1 VQTQP
6 DQICPNC
13 GIWEPQGDD
22 AFCGWCGRAVGKLIL
37 HVEPSPIFQ
46 AREVAQTTELVI
58 ENPTCGRVQVSR
70 LRVASDWVKIDPAA
84 PFALAPGETLRRQLS
99 IDTLSVDAEF
109 SEAQIEVVNSIDEGA
124 RITVQAVGS
133 SVRPRLEPG
142 DILLWRDDPQPA
154 EAEIRISV
162 GAGVLN
168 IGSVHV
174 ERGDLIVLEPATP
187 AGLISTGRP
196 LEFHA
201 RIDREQLF
209 KDLRRIPTVVSA
221 NFLVEYDGPDGCTN
235 ESLSLMLHAVHSP
248 ELEILL
254 DAQPP
259 EFFRAGAADI
269 EIRFRNRKPGDPVD
283 GRDNAPLLI
292 AGLDLVRPA
301 AAPHAD
307 WAEPLRAAVEVA
319 GGATASAHMRLSM
332 EPFPEGL
339 NQIAV
344 RVRTNRSELDTKHL
358 IDFIVKPPKKFKGM
372 LAIDFGTSN
381 TCCYALEPGSL
392 EPRPIPIHDD
402 PSTSPAVLRYG
413 SIQGEHAEVEIGQR
427 VKRDATLDVRSAMA
441 TVLRLKQRLG
451 SRREIYVRPTKAERG
466 VMRQPSYAAADY
478 LREVGKAAERTCGSA
493 SNFVVT
499 HPAVCSLRQ
508 YRNLIW
514 AVKAAFGAQANIS
527 FLQEPIAGLIP
538 LIRDRAMASS
548 PQEHYYVAAFDLG
561 GGTTDVTLA
570 EINRH
575 AKGSITTVSLGL
587 ISSWGV
593 RWGGEDL
600 TDFLVSQ
607 LRKRCAQKA
616 PDSEVLLCENE
627 LREDEYERLNRFQL
641 RDWAERWK
649 IAASKDHRFSDPL
662 SLRVRRKR
670 DGQTSSVIFTDLD
683 GSLAGDRT
691 LEAEYEAELGQHLR
705 TLVTRLKKGLE
716 DRGQIVLDL
725 LQLSGKSCAIRQVR
739 EFFQEQF
746 APSGTEVIPLAD
758 DELKECVVKGAC
770 LWQQMRSSSSL
781 RLETPKSLQITTSR
795 IGLWDAGRQKFD
807 EILSLGS
814 PIDQPGRPFCNYH
827 WVAGQRTIE
836 LEENLSEKDEA
847 LTPAELQVLGSFE
860 PENPA
865 RLDTEELDLTLNVS
879 VGGDYLPYLKVTTE
893 GGDAIPFRL
902 LPDQG
907 R

>member
-1 VQTQP
+1 
-6 DQICPNC
+6 
-13 GIWEPQGDD
+13 
-22 AFCGWCGRAVGKLIL
+22 
-37 HVEPSPIFQ
+37 
-46 AREVAQTTELVI
+46 
-58 ENPTCGRVQVSR
+58 
-70 LRVASDWVKIDPAA
+70 
-84 PFALAPGETLRRQLS
+84 
-99 IDTLSVDAEF
+99 
-109 SEAQIEVVNSIDEGA
+109 
-124 RITVQAVGS
+124 
-133 SVRPRLEPG
+133 
-142 DILLWRDDPQPA
+142 
-154 EAEIRISV
+154 
-162 GAGVLN
+162 
-168 IGSVHV
+168 
-174 ERGDLIVLEPATP
+174 
-187 AGLISTGRP
+187 
-196 LEFHA
+196 
-201 RIDREQLF
+201 
-209 KDLRRIPTVVSA
+209 
-221 NFLVEYDGPDGCTN
+221 
-235 ESLSLMLHAVHSP
+235 
-248 ELEILL
+248 
-254 DAQPP
+254 
-259 EFFRAGAADI
+259 
-269 EIRFRNRKPGDPVD
+269 
-283 GRDNAPLLI
+283 
-292 AGLDLVRPA
+292 
-301 AAPHAD
+301 
-307 WAEPLRAAVEVA
+307 
-319 GGATASAHMRLSM
+319 
-332 EPFPEGL
+332 
-339 NQIAV
+339 
-344 RVRTNRSELDTKHL
+344 
-358 IDFIVKPPKKFKGM
+358 M

-381 TCCYALEPGSL
+381 TCCYALESGSL

-575 AKGSITTVSLGL
+575 VKGSIASVSLGL

-600 TDFLVSQ
+600 TDFLVTQ

-616 PDSEVLLCENE
+616 PDSEVLFCDNE
-627 LREDEYERLNRFQL
+627 QREDEYERLNRFQL

-649 IAASKDHRFSDPL
+649 IAASKDRRFSDPL
-662 SLRVRRKR
+662 SLRVRRKLE
-670 DGQTSSVIFTDLD
+670 GQISSVVFTDLD
-683 GSLAGDRT
+683 SPLAGGDA
-691 LEAEYEAELGQHLR
+691 LKAEYEAELGERLL
-705 TLVTRLKKGLE
+705 TLAIRLKRGLE
-716 DRGQIVLDL
+716 VRGRMRLDV
-725 LQLSGKSCAIRQVR
+725 LQLSGKSCAIGLVKN
-739 EFFQEQF
+739 FFHEQF
-746 APSGTEVIPLAD
+746 APSGTEVIPLDD

-807 EILSLGS
+807 EILPLGS
-814 PIDQPGRPFCNYH
+814 PLDQPGRPYRNYH

-847 LTPAELQVLGSFE
+847 LTSAELQVLGSFE
-860 PENPA
+860 PENSGL
-865 RLDTEELDLTLNVS
+865 LDTEELDLTLNVS
-879 VGGDYLPYLKVTTE
+879 VSSDYLPCLKAITE
-893 GGDAIPFRL
+893 SGDSIPFRL
-902 LPDQG
+902 LPDQE